1 MPDTRR
7 SEPWSE
13 MKQCYPL
20 LACFCDL
27 LLGLSLGLY
36 YTITYYGRAL
46 LPLPGFVALGAPLM
60 YYVAVDERFST
71 VYQAWLWM
79 ICFPLTGLV
88 WRLTLSFL
96 PRLLRQPGPTFA
108 AVSARLWHVAR
119 PLLLPLPLLAWL
131 VASPAGHCAWSDFI
145 AVCLRRHNVADPGWL
160 APVMMAL
167 AVLALGLEIR
177 GLWQLFSPSRPRLQT
192 LALLTI
198 VFLVF
203 LLAAIVIGFG
213 LLNLTR
219 LLPDS
224 LSAANPAYPPSC

>member
-1 MPDTRR
+1 MLDVPDTRR
-7 SEPWSE
+7 SEPRSE
-13 MKQCYPL
+13 MRQRYPL
-20 LACFCDL
+20 LACFFDL

-88 WRLTLSFL
+88 WRLTLPFL
-96 PRLLRQPGPTFA
+96 PRLLRQPGPGFVEA
-108 AVSARLWHVAR
+108 SARLWHVTW
-119 PLLLPLPLLAWL
+119 PLLLPLPFLAWI
-131 VASPAGHCAWSDFI
+131 VASPSGHCDWSDFI
-145 AVCLRRHNVADPGWL
+145 AVCLRRHNVSDSGWL

-167 AVLALGLEIR
+167 ALLSLGLELR
-177 GLWQLFSPSRPRLQT
+177 GVWQVFAPSRSTFRA
-192 LALLTI
+192 LALLAV

-203 LLAAIVIGFG
+203 LLIVVVVGFG
-213 LLNLTR
+213 LLGLTQLVPETAGR
-219 LLPDS
+219 
-224 LSAANPAYPPSC
+224 